1 MCGGENLVA
10 RYLGLN
16 NLDCDVLVSRP
27 NDQPRQSR
35 EDQPSSLS
43 VVSPRFSSPSVGKI
57 VLRAFR
63 HFGFALVYHLVH
75 IGKQSAADLPL
86 LGFLLRQNLAWTAHD
101 EQSDFS

>member
-1 MCGGENLVA
+1 MCRGENPVA
-10 RYLGLN
+10 RCSGFN

-27 NDQPRQSR
+27 NDQPGQSR
-35 EDQPSSLS
+35 EDKPFSLC
-43 VVSPRFSSPSVGKI
+43 VVSSRVSSPSVGKI

-86 LGFLLRQNLAWTAHD
+86 LGFPLRQNLAWTAHD